1 MYREPFDGDP
11 PISDE
16 EYELDMSG
24 YDPKHVY
31 MKDVDAIQP
40 GWRGFEATGATVM
53 PKGTVPSAAA
63 FSEVGGPHEV
73 VQVTK
78 MPTGSV
84 DAKGRPKVKTIRMNH
99 MLPHKPFVRWID
111 LAGNLGALII
121 SSVRPDADNPS
132 GMDGTAIQKINA
144 KQRRGGI
151 VVEGDAYRTPWAPQY
166 VDNQYVYWALEVMK
180 YRKAMHASWTK
191 QEQDVW
197 IEDKRKEAR
206 AQNAENAAVTGAAI
220 GASMKDAL
228 REVVNE
234 VRAKEPRAQKAEKQ
248 P

>member
-1 MYREPFDGDP
+1 MYREPFDGDN

-16 EYELDMSG
+16 EKELDMSG
-24 YDPKHVY
+24 FDPDHDY
-31 MKDVDAIQP
+31 MKDVDAMQP
-40 GWRGFEATGATVM
+40 GWRGLGATGASFM
-53 PKGTVPSAAA
+53 PRGTVPSAAA
-63 FSEVGGPHEV
+63 FSDVGGPHEV
-73 VQVTK
+73 VQVAK
-78 MPTGSV
+78 IPTGDV
-84 DAKGRPKVKTIRMNH
+84 DKKGRPKVRTARMNH

-111 LAGNLGALII
+111 LAGNLAPLIV
-121 SSVRPDADNPS
+121 SSVRPDAENPT

-151 VVEGDAYRTPWAPQY
+151 VVEGDTYRTPWAPNY
-166 VDNQYVYWALEVMK
+166 VGNQYVYWALEVMK
-180 YRKAMHASWTK
+180 YRKALHASWTK
-191 QEQDVW
+191 QEQEVW

-234 VRAKEPRAQKAEKQ
+234 VRTKEPRAPKAEKQ